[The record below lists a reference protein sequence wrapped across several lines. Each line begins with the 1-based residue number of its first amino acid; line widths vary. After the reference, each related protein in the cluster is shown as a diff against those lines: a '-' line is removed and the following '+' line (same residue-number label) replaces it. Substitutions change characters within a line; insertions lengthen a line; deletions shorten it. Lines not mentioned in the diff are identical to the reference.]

1 MNYVKLSPQLHIFCP
16 TSVSLKLLN
25 LPEETTYYNIGGGGG
40 VSRRPT
46 SFGPDNNLQL
56 VFKRVRRQQNLD
68 IYP

>member
-1 MNYVKLSPQLHIFCP
+1 MNYVKLSAQLHIFCP

-25 LPEETTYYNIGGGGG
+25 LPEETTYYNMGGG
-40 VSRRPT
+40 VSPRPT